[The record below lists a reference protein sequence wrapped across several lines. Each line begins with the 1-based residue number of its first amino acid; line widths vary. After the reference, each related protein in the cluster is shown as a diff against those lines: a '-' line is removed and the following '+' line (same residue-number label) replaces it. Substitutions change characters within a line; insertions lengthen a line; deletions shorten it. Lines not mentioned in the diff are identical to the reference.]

1 VQVNR
6 CIPPDR
12 QRLGT
17 VETMDTASFKKT
29 SSSSRLRNLLLIAQ
43 TLILIAACTTRTQG
57 QRSGLNRPTLGDKV
71 REIDRVERE
80 RQLLLKPLTAKKDD
94 SVRLAVLKQI
104 REDFK
109 NIQGLNNK
117 MMANAWAHEELDYG
131 HISDSISQI
140 KSKASRLRSNLALPK
155 PKDLD
160 EKQLDLARAGVKEFR
175 AALLLLDKSIMSFV
189 TNPLF
194 QTTNVVEVNL
204 ATQASGD
211 LKVIIEL
218 SGNLQK
224 SAATLM
230 RKSKNSP

>member
-1 VQVNR
+1 
-6 CIPPDR
+6 
-12 QRLGT
+12 
-17 VETMDTASFKKT
+17 MDTASLKKT

-57 QRSGLNRPTLGDKV
+57 QRSTLNRPTLGDKV

-131 HISDSISQI
+131 YISDSISQI
-140 KSKASRLRSNLALPK
+140 KSKATRLRSNLALPK
-155 PKDLD
+155 PKDVEE

-204 ATQASGD
+204 AAQASHD

-218 SGNLQK
+218 SGNLHK
-224 SAATLM
+224 SAGTLM
-230 RKSKNSP
+230 RKPKNNP

>member
-1 VQVNR
+1 
-6 CIPPDR
+6 
-12 QRLGT
+12 
-17 VETMDTASFKKT
+17 MDIASLRKT
-29 SSSSRLRNLLLIAQ
+29 SSSIRLRNLLLVAQ
-43 TLILIAACTTRTQG
+43 ILILLSACTIRTQG
-57 QRSGLNRPTLGDKV
+57 QQSGVNHPTTMRDRV

-104 REDFK
+104 KEDFK

-131 HISDSISQI
+131 YISNSISQI
-140 KSKASRLRSNLALPK
+140 KSKAARLRSNLALPK
-155 PKDLD
+155 GKDGDEKDGD
-160 EKQLDLARAGVKEFR
+160 EKQLNVAPAGVKEFR
-175 AALLLLDKSIMSFV
+175 ATLLLLDKSIMSFV

-194 QTTNVVEVNL
+194 QNANVVEVKL
-204 ATQASGD
+204 AAKASHD

-224 SAATLM
+224 SAAT
-230 RKSKNSP
+230 RKKNTP